1 MWPFL
6 VVGSDT
12 LLTKIGTVTSI
23 GGVFLG
29 TYIAVWLINQNRTR
43 KIEENYFYKVSVLA
57 SVQGIL
63 NAVFLFNLRL
73 KDEMEK
79 REKE

>member
-1 MWPFL
+1 M
-6 VVGSDT
+6 
-12 LLTKIGTVTSI
+12 TSI